1 MMTKCRR
8 QSIPL
13 AFKVPSFYPSY
24 RGTQLSSLVFIPAR
38 KYRLKKAKTFVIKNR
53 LIKLLNVP
61 KPYHLPTDDTG
72 KQLNYKTLTFNK
84 ISRIRPQSIK
94 IRLSDSELYHLKN
107 KAKKRGMT
115 VAAYM
120 REYALSLE
128 DPVLKRTPA
137 KLDKQF
143 IRLFAGACNNL
154 NQLVH
159 LLHIDQKR
167 FVTVDYLQLIVDVQE
182 MNELLYQIYGEAQ
195 QISHQLIAS
204 KNPTTNQ
211 NNNQLC

>member
-1 MMTKCRR
+1 
-8 QSIPL
+8 
-13 AFKVPSFYPSY
+13 
-24 RGTQLSSLVFIPAR
+24 
-38 KYRLKKAKTFVIKNR
+38 
-53 LIKLLNVP
+53 
-61 KPYHLPTDDTG
+61 
-72 KQLNYKTLTFNK
+72 
-84 ISRIRPQSIK
+84 
-94 IRLSDSELYHLKN
+94 
-107 KAKKRGMT
+107 MT

-137 KLDKQF
+137 RLDKQF

-159 LLHIDQKR
+159 LLHIDQQR

-182 MNELLYQIYGEAQ
+182 MNELLYKIYGEAQ

>member
-1 MMTKCRR
+1 M
-8 QSIPL
+8 
-13 AFKVPSFYPSY
+13 
-24 RGTQLSSLVFIPAR
+24 
-38 KYRLKKAKTFVIKNR
+38 IKNR